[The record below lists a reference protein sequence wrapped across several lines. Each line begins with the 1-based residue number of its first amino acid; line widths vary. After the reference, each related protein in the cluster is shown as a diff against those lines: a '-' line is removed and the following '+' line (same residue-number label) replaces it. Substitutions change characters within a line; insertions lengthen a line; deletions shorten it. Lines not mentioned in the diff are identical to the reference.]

1 MFLLR
6 KHPRDI
12 TRHMA
17 RYRIGFF
24 LSRCTKKTRSSCH
37 CYEKSWIVLKI
48 KSVSW
53 TIIIIMVQY
62 CILSTIQRA
71 HYKRHHGHYFQGL
84 TQYPHNNPKISH
96 IWLVV
101 YLPLWK
107 IWKSVGIIIPNIWTV
122 IKFMFQTTNQIY
134 KIKYIYIYIHGISG
148 DDWYYIYICIFTYQ
162 ILFPLKISLIQKN
175 QRSASHHN
183 TTSSLQKFC
192 LVGRNSKFEKFGSSP
207 SLKKQSIYS
216 GTPNLGNL
224 HTMWAPQL

>member
-122 IKFMFQTTNQIY
+122 IKFMFQTTNQTHRIHVWH
-134 KIKYIYIYIHGISG
+134 ICSHWGYIDGKCYHIQHTWILREIS
-148 DDWYYIYICIFTYQ
+148 Q
-162 ILFPLKISLIQKN
+162 SLITVAW
-175 QRSASHHN
+175 RSYLHH
-183 TTSSLQKFC
+183 LWRLFRW
-192 LVGRNSKFEKFGSSP
+192 G
-207 SLKKQSIYS
+207 
-216 GTPNLGNL
+216 
-224 HTMWAPQL
+224 PQAWPFSTW

>member
-24 LSRCTKKTRSSCH
+24 SVVVQKKLVVLVIFMK
-37 CYEKSWIVLKI
+37 KSWFVLKI

-101 YLPLWK
+101 YLPLWN
-107 IWKSVGIIIPNIWTV
+107 IWKSVGIIIPNIWKV
-122 IKFMFQTTNQIY
+122 IKNVPNHQPDNT
-134 KIKYIYIYIHGISG
+134 
-148 DDWYYIYICIFTYQ
+148 
-162 ILFPLKISLIQKN
+162 ILLIPLLTIIN
-175 QRSASHHN
+175 HH
-183 TTSSLQKFC
+183 
-192 LVGRNSKFEKFGSSP
+192 
-207 SLKKQSIYS
+207 
-216 GTPNLGNL
+216 
-224 HTMWAPQL
+224 